1 MTPVLD
7 KKKGLDFK
15 NALDHLSDEDEILKK
30 VIKHIKLKEPDRRE
44 PNFEALVRIISGQQL
59 SSAAASTI
67 FSRLK
72 LLFKNKEITPSQ
84 IKKTKSEIILK
95 CGLSNAKTRY
105 IQNLAELFSE
115 NPEFLNELK
124 AKDSD
129 QLIESLKKI
138 KGIGIWSASIF
149 ALFYLNH
156 PDVFAWGDVTIK
168 KAIRLLYEQENID
181 DQKIKKII
189 HKWKPYR
196 STACLVLWRW
206 VDEGA
211 VKFS

>member
-1 MTPVLD
+1 MI
-7 KKKGLDFK
+7 KKTKENSLDFK
-15 NALDHLSDEDEILKK
+15 IALNHLSEEDKILGK
-30 VIKHIKLKEPDRRE
+30 VIKQIKPKEPDKRE
-44 PNFEALVRIISGQQL
+44 PNFEALVRIISGHQL

-72 LLFKNKEITPSQ
+72 HLFENKEITPYQ
-84 IKKTKSEIILK
+84 IKNIKSEKILK
-95 CGLSNAKTRY
+95 CGLSKAKTRY
-105 IQNLAELFSE
+105 IQNLAKFFLEK
-115 NPEFLNELK
+115 PEFLNELK
-124 AKDSD
+124 EKDSD
-129 QLIESLKKI
+129 ELIESLKKI

-168 KAIRLLYEQENID
+168 KAIRLLYEEENID
-181 DQKIKKII
+181 DQKIKKITY
-189 HKWKPYR
+189 KWKPYR

-206 VDEGA
+206 IDEGA

>member
-1 MTPVLD
+1 MTSVLD
-7 KKKGLDFK
+7 KKKGLDFQ
-15 NALDHLSDEDEILKK
+15 NALLHLSKEDRILNK
-30 VIKHIKLKEPDRRE
+30 VIKEIKPKEPEKRK

-72 LLFKNKEITPSQ
+72 HLFENKEITPSQ
-84 IKKTKSEIILK
+84 IKKTESEAILK
-95 CGLSNAKTRY
+95 CGLSKGKTRY
-105 IQNLAELFSE
+105 IQNLAEFFLE
-115 NPEFLNELK
+115 KPEFLNELK

-129 QLIESLKKI
+129 ELIESLKKI

-168 KAIRLLYEQENID
+168 KAIRLLYEEENID
-181 DQKIKKII
+181 DQKIKKITY
-189 HKWKPYR
+189 KWKPYR

-206 VDEGA
+206 IDEGA

>member
-1 MTPVLD
+1 MTSVLD

-15 NALDHLSDEDEILKK
+15 NALDHLSEEDEILKK
-30 VIKHIKLKEPDRRE
+30 VIKQIKPKEPDRRE

-124 AKDSD
+124 AKTPPRS
-129 QLIESLKKI
+129 QAEL
-138 KGIGIWSASIF
+138 GRRIGRTRATVHS
-149 ALFYLNH
+149 
-156 PDVFAWGDVTIK
+156 
-168 KAIRLLYEQENID
+168 
-181 DQKIKKII
+181 
-189 HKWKPYR
+189 
-196 STACLVLWRW
+196 
-206 VDEGA
+206 A
-211 VKFS
+211 VKVLKDRGLILRERLELAPHLEEFFKLEKSKKTRSIDYEWNDERSRTLVA

>member
-1 MTPVLD
+1 MTSVLD

-15 NALDHLSDEDEILKK
+15 NALDHLSEEDEILKK
-30 VIKHIKLKEPDRRE
+30 VIKQIKPKEPDRRE

-72 LLFKNKEITPSQ
+72 HLIENKEITPSQ
-84 IKKTKSEIILK
+84 IKNIKSEKILK
-95 CGLSNAKTRY
+95 CGLSKAKTRY
-105 IQNLAELFSE
+105 IQNLADFLLEK
-115 NPEFLNELK
+115 PDFLNDLK
-124 AKDSD
+124 AKNSEE
-129 QLIESLKKI
+129 LIESLKKI

-168 KAIRLLYEQENID
+168 KAIRLLYEVENID
-181 DQKIKKII
+181 DQKIKKITY
-189 HKWKPYR
+189 KWKPYR
-196 STACLVLWRW
+196 SAACLVLWKW

>member
-1 MTPVLD
+1 MTSVLD
-7 KKKGLDFK
+7 KKKGLDFQ
-15 NALDHLSDEDEILKK
+15 NALLHLSKEDRILNKIIKEIKP
-30 VIKHIKLKEPDRRE
+30 KEPDKRK

-72 LLFKNKEITPSQ
+72 HLFENKEITPFQ
-84 IKKTKSEIILK
+84 IKETESHAILK
-95 CGLSNAKTRY
+95 CGLSKAKTRY
-105 IQNLAELFSE
+105 IQNLAEFFLE
-115 NPEFLNELK
+115 KPEFLNELK

-129 QLIESLKKI
+129 ELIESLKKI

-168 KAIRLLYEQENID
+168 KAIRLLYEEENID
-181 DQKIKKII
+181 DQKIKKITY
-189 HKWKPYR
+189 KWKPYR

-206 VDEGA
+206 IDEGA

>member
-1 MTPVLD
+1 MLE
-7 KKKGLDFK
+7 K
-15 NALDHLSDEDEILKK
+15 
-30 VIKHIKLKEPDRRE
+30 PD
-44 PNFEALVRIISGQQL
+44 
-59 SSAAASTI
+59 
-67 FSRLK
+67 
-72 LLFKNKEITPSQ
+72 
-84 IKKTKSEIILK
+84 
-95 CGLSNAKTRY
+95 
-105 IQNLAELFSE
+105 
-115 NPEFLNELK
+115 FLNNLK
-124 AKDSD
+124 AKNSEE
-129 QLIESLKKI
+129 LIESLKKI
-138 KGIGIWSASIF
+138 KGIGILSASIF

-168 KAIRLLYEQENID
+168 KAIRLLYEVENID

>member
-1 MTPVLD
+1 MTSVLD

-15 NALDHLSDEDEILKK
+15 NALDHLSEEDEILKK
-30 VIKHIKLKEPDRRE
+30 VIKQIKPKEPDRRE

-84 IKKTKSEIILK
+84 IKKTKSEIIFK
-95 CGLSNAKTRY
+95 CGLSKAKTRY

-168 KAIRLLYEQENID
+168 KAIRLLYEQKNID
-181 DQKIKKII
+181 DQKIIKII
-189 HKWKPYR
+189 HK
-196 STACLVLWRW
+196 C
-206 VDEGA
+206 
-211 VKFS
+211 

>member
-1 MTPVLD
+1 MTSVLD
-7 KKKGLDFK
+7 KKKGLDFQ
-15 NALDHLSDEDEILKK
+15 NALLHLSKEDRILNK
-30 VIKHIKLKEPDRRE
+30 VIKEIKPKEPDKRK

-72 LLFKNKEITPSQ
+72 HLFENKEITPSQ
-84 IKKTKSEIILK
+84 IKKTESEAILK
-95 CGLSNAKTRY
+95 CGLSKAKTRY
-105 IQNLAELFSE
+105 IHNLAEFFLE
-115 NPEFLNELK
+115 KPEFINELK

-129 QLIESLKKI
+129 ELIESLKKI

-168 KAIRLLYEQENID
+168 KAIRLLYEEENID
-181 DQKIKKII
+181 DQKINKITY
-189 HKWKPYR
+189 KWKPYR